1 MAALDSHVSTAAGT
15 LGGTLTTLLA
25 NVESPDIVR
34 TVLLSCVGA
43 IVSFVISM
51 VLKWVTKKWLKF

>member
-34 TVLLSCVGA
+34 TIILSCIGA
-43 IVSFVISM
+43 VVSFVISM
-51 VLKWVTKKWLKF
+51 VLKWVARKYLKE